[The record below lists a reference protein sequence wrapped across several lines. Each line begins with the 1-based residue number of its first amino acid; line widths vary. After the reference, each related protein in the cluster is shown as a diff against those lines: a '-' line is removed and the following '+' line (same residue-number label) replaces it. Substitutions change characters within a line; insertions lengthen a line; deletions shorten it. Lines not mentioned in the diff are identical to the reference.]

1 MLPEKMKNFGLVGK
15 MTHKI
20 EFEKLVQY
28 DAAQAGISLPIEL
41 RLGKDSTKFE
51 AKIDTGSSF
60 CIFERRYGEEIGLKI
75 ETGLRNR
82 VGTATDSFWVFGHQV
97 TLIVEKYQFDVMVYF
112 AEDENFKRNVL
123 GRRGAIENLKIGI
136 IDYDGKLYLSRYE
149 NE

>member
-1 MLPEKMKNFGLVGK
+1 

-20 EFEKLVQY
+20 EFEKLIQY
-28 DAAQAGISLPIEL
+28 DVGQSGISLPVEL
-41 RLGKDSTKFE
+41 RLGNNSIVFD

-60 CIFERRYGEEIGLKI
+60 CVFERKHGEAIGIEI

-82 VGTATDSFWVFGHQV
+82 VGTAAGSFWVFGHQV
-97 TLIVEKYQFDVMVYF
+97 TLIVEDYQFDAMVYF
-112 AEDENFKRNVL
+112 AEEESFNRNVL

-149 NE
+149 SE

>member
-1 MLPEKMKNFGLVGK
+1 MAYR
-15 MTHKI
+15 I
-20 EFEKLVQY
+20 EFEKFIQY
-28 DAAQAGISLPIEL
+28 DAGQAGISLSVEL
-41 RLGKDSTKFE
+41 RLGKDSTTFE

-60 CIFERRYGEEIGLKI
+60 CIFERRYGEALGLKI

-97 TLIVEKYQFDVMVYF
+97 TLIIEDDLFDVMVYF

-136 IDYDGKLYLSRYE
+136 IDYDGKLYLNRYNSE
-149 NE
+149 

>member
-1 MLPEKMKNFGLVGK
+1 MAYTL
-15 MTHKI
+15 

-28 DAAQAGISLPIEL
+28 DAGQSGISLLVEL
-41 RLGKDSTKFE
+41 RLGNDSIKFD

-60 CIFERRYGEEIGLKI
+60 CIFERRHGDAFGLKI
-75 ETGLRNR
+75 ETGLRDR
-82 VGTATDSFWVFGHQV
+82 ISTATNSFWVYGHEI
-97 TLIVEKYQFDVMVYF
+97 TLVIEDYEFDTMVYF

-149 NE
+149 SE